1 MPFPHTVVL
10 LEKQPDSDGPAVC
23 HDPPAE
29 SQSGCQPKWTESMTD
44 VAATLHEWV
53 FKGWESI
60 GRVLFVGIL
69 AYTGLLFFLRISG
82 KRTLSKMNAFDLVIT
97 VALGSTFSTI
107 IISRQTGLADGLTAL
122 ALLIALQYSV
132 AWLSIRWPWFQDLI
146 KSEPTL
152 LFHQGNY
159 LWQALRRERVA
170 EGEVLAAIRGSG
182 VAQLGRR
189 NGGCPGNGWFVYRYS
204 EQNRHCG
211 NQPPECPARSLRMRI
226 RCNT

>member
-1 MPFPHTVVL
+1 
-10 LEKQPDSDGPAVC
+10 
-23 HDPPAE
+23 
-29 SQSGCQPKWTESMTD
+29 MTD
-44 VAATLHEWV
+44 VVSTLYDWV

-60 GRVLFVGIL
+60 GRVVFVGIL

-132 AWLSIRWPWFQDLI
+132 AWLSIRWPWFQRLI

-152 LFHQGNY
+152 LYHQGIY

-182 VAQLGRR
+182 VARLEDVTAVVLETDGSFTVIQKKTDTVVTSLQNVQPLATDR
-189 NGGCPGNGWFVYRYS
+189 NQV
-204 EQNRHCG
+204 
-211 NQPPECPARSLRMRI
+211 
-226 RCNT
+226 